1 MDDLEL
7 ISTQEVTETPK
18 PAKPTKPTKPLKSVV
33 LNHVIESLGIKMRY
47 NKFTNTPMIQYPGQ
61 QPRPLEDAD
70 ESLIRDEMN
79 ARDSG
84 VHPQVVEDRLM
95 REARSNTFHPVQDYL
110 DSLAWDGEPR
120 LETWLHRY
128 MGTENTNYTRKVGKA
143 VLVAAVRR
151 VKDPGCK
158 YDQAMVLVGQ
168 GGSGKSSLIRA
179 LCPDS
184 SWFTSS
190 LPLSSSPKQVIEG
203 TMGIWIAEA
212 EEMLGNS
219 SKNLDAVKAFLSRQ
233 VDGPVRLAYSRHS
246 VSRPRQFIV
255 IGSTNNWKP
264 IVADEG
270 ARRFWPVK
278 AGSFEQRLL
287 ERERDQLWAEACVAE
302 MRGDLIHITSEDNDD
317 VEDAQRSFTTL
328 HPWRELIGEKID
340 ALPKK
345 SPIPVA
351 DVWRWVGIEIS
362 KQTHEQSKAL
372 VDIMH
377 DLKYEKSNHPEWVPE
392 LGKRVRVFRRLTPF
406 DSFDTRLSTIPEDL
420 EEKYGEPIYTQS
432 EWEQMQR
439 DEEEELD

>member
-1 MDDLEL
+1 MDDVDA
-7 ISTQEVTETPK
+7 ITSVEVHKE
-18 PAKPTKPTKPLKSVV
+18 TKPHKPSKPLKTVI
-33 LNHVIESLGIKMRY
+33 LEHVIDSLGIEMSY
-47 NKFTNTPMIQYPGQ
+47 NQFTAAAMIKYPNQ
-61 QPRPLEDAD
+61 EARAIENDD
-70 ESLIRDEMN
+70 EMVVRDEMA
-79 ARDSG
+79 ARDAG
-84 VHPQVVEDRLM
+84 VYPGMVTDRLQ
-95 REARSNTFHPVQDYL
+95 RKAKANSYHPVLEYL
-110 DSLAWDGEPR
+110 DKLHWDGENR
-120 LETWLHRY
+120 LDTWLHRY
-128 MGTENTNYTRKVGKA
+128 MGAENTNYTRKVGKA

-158 YDQAMVLVGQ
+158 FDQAMVLVGQ
-168 GGSGKSSLIRA
+168 GGSGKSSMIRA
-179 LCPDS
+179 LCPKPE
-184 SWFTSS
+184 WFTSS
-190 LPLSSSPKQVIEG
+190 LPLSSPPKQVIEG
-203 TMGIWIAEA
+203 TRGIWIVEA
-212 EEMLGNS
+212 EEMLGNN

-255 IGSTNNWKP
+255 IGTTNNWKP
-264 IVADEG
+264 IIADEG

-278 AGSFEQRLL
+278 AGSFEHRLL

-317 VEDAQRSFTTL
+317 VEDAQRNFTTL

-420 EEKYGEPIYTQS
+420 EEKYGEPVYGQS

-439 DEEEELD
+439 DEEEEL